1 VVDRLDVY
9 NAEEKRRERMAY
21 AKNHTYEKQLEK
33 IFKYLKQ
40 YNLGILNAQKRKLVQ
55 YDTIRKKDLR

>member
-1 VVDRLDVY
+1 MVDDPMEYLQKFSDVVNRLDVY
-9 NAEEKRRERMAY
+9 NAEEKQRERMAY

-40 YNLGILNAQKRKLVQ
+40 YNLDI
-55 YDTIRKKDLR
+55 